1 MAKAKSR
8 SKKKSKSGPG
18 FMANL
23 AGSFSWFAQPRR
35 LSNLALTL
43 VWVGLFVTA
52 LAGAAPLMERV
63 STLRADP
70 VTARI
75 EYPRLAG
82 ATDPNDTW
90 LPASERRRLEHLV
103 AQTVSPDVFDR
114 TSLESL
120 RIALEASGWFSRD
133 IEIRR
138 LANNVI
144 RVRGEWRAPF
154 AAVRVGD
161 RDHLVSANGELLPL
175 SYTAGGA
182 GPTIPVIIN
191 PKFGPPENAAQGFAY
206 GKRWRGGDV
215 DASLALLAQLRRA
228 FATTPQI
235 SRQIAGIDA
244 RDYDNRGRLAIVT
257 DTGSLVV
264 WGAAPGEERPGET
277 RAAEKIARLVDLAG
291 RQGSNGRIDAGA
303 RQISIYGPHVYID
316 VPGPS
321 AAN

>member
-8 SKKKSKSGPG
+8 SKKKARSGPG
-18 FMANL
+18 FMTNL
-23 AGSFSWFAQPRR
+23 AGSFAWFAQPRR
-35 LSNLALTL
+35 LSNLAITL
-43 VWVGLFVTA
+43 VWVGLLVGG

-63 STLRADP
+63 ATLRADP

-82 ATDPNDTW
+82 AADPNDTW
-90 LPASERRRLEHLV
+90 LPSSERRRLEHLV

-114 TSLESL
+114 TTLESL

-133 IEIRR
+133 IEVRR

-154 AAVRVGD
+154 AAVRVNG
-161 RDHLVSANGELLPL
+161 RDHLVSASGELLPL

-182 GPTIPVIIN
+182 GPSIPVILN
-191 PKFGPPENAAQGFAY
+191 PQFGPPENAAQGFAY

-215 DASLALLAQLRRA
+215 EASIALLSQLRRA
-228 FATTPQI
+228 FAATPEI
-235 SRQIAGIDA
+235 SRQIAGVDA
-244 RDYDNRGRLAIVT
+244 RDYGNRARLAVVT
-257 DTGSLVV
+257 DTGSLII
-264 WGAAPGEERPGET
+264 WGAAPGAEKPGET

-303 RQISIYGPHVYID
+303 RQISIHGPHVYID